1 MRNKL
6 IIIGAGG
13 HGKVCADIAIRMNLW
28 ADVVFLDDDES
39 IKSSMGLRVVGKT
52 CDAIHYLETS
62 NIVIGIGNNIVRE
75 KIQTYLEKKGASIP
89 TLIHPTAVLGTN
101 VEIGEGTVVMAGS
114 VINCCTKI
122 GKGCVI
128 NTGSTIDHDTVIGDY
143 VHISPGVHI
152 AGSVGVGSKS
162 WLGIGSTVVNN
173 VEITSDTTIG
183 AGGVVVNNISIPGT
197 YVGVPAKMK
206 YKNNESGE

>member
-6 IIIGAGG
+6 LIIGASG

-28 ADVVFLDDDES
+28 ADVVFLDDNES
-39 IKSSMGLRVVGKT
+39 IKSSMGIKVVGKT
-52 CDAIHYLETS
+52 SDAIHYLATS

-89 TLIHPTAVLGTN
+89 ALIHPTAVLGTN
-101 VEIGEGTVVMAGS
+101 VEIGEGTVVMAGA

-162 WLGIGSTVVNN
+162 WLGIGSTVINN

-183 AGGVVVNNISIPGT
+183 AGGVVVNNISKPGT
-197 YVGVPAKMK
+197 YVGVPAKMR
-206 YKNNESGE
+206 YKNNESEE